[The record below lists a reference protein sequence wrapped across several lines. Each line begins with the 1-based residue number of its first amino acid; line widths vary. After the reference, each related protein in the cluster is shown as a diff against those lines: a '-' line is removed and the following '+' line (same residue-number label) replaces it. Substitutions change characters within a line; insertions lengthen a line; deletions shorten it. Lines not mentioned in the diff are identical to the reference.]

1 MCDNKNIKKRGGKML
16 VYRVCSGAEI
26 IKLFN
31 DGNFSN
37 VGNFFKK
44 NTLNTHDYK
53 SDKKY
58 LHFFQNIE
66 SVIYVETKGKFLCTY
81 DIPNEMLEKYKSR
94 YLENKIVS
102 STTVLYRSLAFSNTL
117 GIIEEEENRPQL
129 DNIDTSKIG
138 RNDPCPCGSG
148 KKFKK
153 CCGAI

>member
-1 MCDNKNIKKRGGKML
+1 ML

-81 DIPNEMLEKYKSR
+81 DIPNEMLDKGFGNYMDSVNFRSLVSILEYAIEIDEMDFE
-94 YLENKIVS
+94 YLESIDRINS
-102 STTVLYRSLAFSNTL
+102 CLE
-117 GIIEEEENRPQL
+117 IEDYLKDMSFTNF
-129 DNIDTSKIG
+129 IDPVYKKESKKKV
-138 RNDPCPCGSG
+138 
-148 KKFKK
+148 KKF
-153 CCGAI
+153 